1 MVMPAHDDPFFGGER
16 GQRTPPRRNRGPR
29 RKCVLPGPRRRVF
42 DIVVSNAAHQHAV
55 DRIEDISTD
64 QFDTTFKTNVYTMF

>member
-1 MVMPAHDDPFFGGER
+1 MTIHSLAANAVSER
-16 GQRTPPRRNRGPR
+16 LLAGIEDRDEN
-29 RKCVLPGPRRRVF
+29 VLPGPRRRVF